1 VLVFGLVHLAP
12 FDPARYFVQFRQGA
26 REEQIR
32 QLRQWYGLD
41 DPVPVQYLRWVRRVA
56 TGDFGRSVS
65 SGREL
70 GPELWRRLPWTLLLL
85 AVAWG
90 LAAPAAV
97 GLALAGA
104 RGGAG
109 GAVARPVGTGA
120 ALVPV
125 FLLASVL
132 VYVFAVRLAWVP
144 ILPPFELRLLDP
156 ALWRALLVPAV
167 SLAVPVAA
175 LAGRQLAAALREG
188 LAAPYARTAR
198 ARGVP
203 AAAVRRDALRAA
215 AAVVLARPLSLV
227 VASLGALLVVEEVVG
242 WPGLGRVFMRAVA
255 QRDIT
260 AVQAALFLL
269 VAVGL
274 AGEVA
279 ARQLAV
285 HLAGGDPAG
294 AGGSAAVREAAGRPP
309 TAAARP
315 APVPALD
322 GSARA
327 AAIVLAGLVA
337 AALAAPVLAR
347 FPPDLVLLEEIQLPP
362 SARHW
367 MGTDASGRDLFSRLL
382 YAGRVTMALAA
393 VPAVVA
399 VAGAVVLAGVARWR
413 GPVWEAALAGSSR
426 TLGAFPPLALAMAV
440 AVVVG
445 RIPTALG
452 GVMVAWGLAE
462 CLDRVVT
469 LTARARAWPFAEAA
483 VALGA
488 TPGRVLERHLG
499 PHLARPLAAEAL
511 ALVPGFVLLEAT
523 LGFFG
528 FSLSPTVPTW
538 GTLLWRGRE
547 ALHRGDWWLLAFP
560 VAFALATA
568 WACLRLAE
576 TLRTPDGPTYVRVVR
591 PGRGPEWAPAA
602 ARGTTRPAGRLGV
615 PGDATAVS
623 AADDPPLPAPLSSRS
638 TAASRRWW
646 RRGTIP

>member
-1 VLVFGLVHLAP
+1 MLVFGLVHLAP
-12 FDPARYFVQFRQGA
+12 FDPARYFVQFRQGY

-32 QLRQWYGLD
+32 QVRQWYGLD
-41 DPVPVQYLRWVRRVA
+41 DPVPVQYVRWLRRVA

-65 SGREL
+65 NGREL

-85 AVAWG
+85 GAAWG
-90 LAAPAAV
+90 LAAPAAI
-97 GLALAGA
+97 GIAMAGA
-104 RGGAG
+104 GDGTG
-109 GAVARPVGTGA
+109 GAVVRPVATA
-120 ALVPV
+120 ALLVPV

-156 ALWRALLVPAV
+156 TLWRALLLPAV
-167 SLAVPVAA
+167 SLAVPVTA
-175 LAGRQLAAALREG
+175 LVGRRLAVALRGALE
-188 LAAPYARTAR
+188 APYVVAAR
-198 ARGVP
+198 ARGLP
-203 AAAVRRDALRAA
+203 AAAVRRVALRAA
-215 AAVVLARPLSLV
+215 IATVLAHPLPLV

-285 HLAGGDPAG
+285 RLAGHDLAA
-294 AGGSAAVREAAGRPP
+294 AGGAAGTLRGP
-309 TAAARP
+309 TGRAVPDVARP
-315 APVPALD
+315 APVPALHRTE
-322 GSARA
+322 RA
-327 AAIVLAGLVA
+327 AAAVLAALVA
-337 AALAAPVLAR
+337 GAVAAPVLAR

-362 SARHW
+362 SLRHW

-382 YAGRVTMALAA
+382 YAGRVTLALAA
-393 VPAVVA
+393 VPAVAA
-399 VAGAVVLAGVARWR
+399 VAGAVVLAAVARWR
-413 GPVWEAALAGSSR
+413 GPTWIAALAGASR

-445 RIPTALG
+445 RVPTALG

-462 CLDRVVT
+462 CAERVAA
-469 LTARARAWPFAEAA
+469 LTARARAWPFADAA

-488 TPGRVLERHLG
+488 TPGRVLERHLA
-499 PHLARPLAAEAL
+499 PHLARPLAAEVL

-528 FSLSPTVPTW
+528 FSLSPTIPTW

-547 ALHRGDWWLLAFP
+547 ALHRGDWWLLVFP
-560 VAFALATA
+560 VAFALAAA

-576 TLRTPDGPTYVRVVR
+576 ALRAPEGPTYARIVR
-591 PGRGPEWAPAA
+591 PGQGPEWAPAA
-602 ARGTTRPAGRLGV
+602 ARAATPPAARAPARPGV
-615 PGDATAVS
+615 TSIA
-623 AADDPPLPAPLSSRS
+623 AADDPAVAAPLS
-638 TAASRRWW
+638 RRIPAPRRW
-646 RRGTIP
+646 RRGKPS